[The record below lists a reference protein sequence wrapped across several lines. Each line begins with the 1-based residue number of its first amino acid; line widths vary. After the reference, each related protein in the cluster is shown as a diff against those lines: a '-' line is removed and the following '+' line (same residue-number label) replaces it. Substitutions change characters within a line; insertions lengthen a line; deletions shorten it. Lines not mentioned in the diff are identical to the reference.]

1 MRNTLAMSTVLRRPA
16 PGTRG
21 AAGVARGLLATLLLL
36 PVPAALQGQDPDG
49 GGADQAAFLRA
60 VAEHFGTPQQE
71 VAVLAQWRLDM
82 AEIPVVLF
90 VADRAGVSP
99 DVVISQRRR
108 GEGWMVIARGYS
120 VHAGDFHIPIDGD
133 AGFLAAVYE
142 RFSAR
147 AASEWDEVSLSDAEV
162 VALVNVR
169 FLSRH
174 LDLTPDRVVGELDGS
189 EGVVAVFVRLR
200 GGEQSVH
207 LCGRP

>member
-1 MRNTLAMSTVLRRPA
+1 MTTTSRLLTLTAFVP
-16 PGTRG
+16 
-21 AAGVARGLLATLLLL
+21 LAL
-36 PVPAALQGQDPDG
+36 PTALQGQRPGAG
-49 GGADQAAFLRA
+49 GPDQAEFLRA

-108 GEGWMVIARGYS
+108 GEGWMAIAHGYS

-133 AGFLAAVYE
+133 AGILAGAYE
-142 RFSAR
+142 RFGAR
-147 AASEWDEVSLSDAEV
+147 AASEWQEVTLSDVEV

-174 LDLTPDRVVGELDGS
+174 LELRPDEVVGELGGS
-189 EGVVAVFVRLR
+189 EGVVAVFVRLK
-200 GGEQSVH
+200 GGA
-207 LCGRP
+207 P

>member
-1 MRNTLAMSTVLRRPA
+1 MTTISRLPTLAALFA
-16 PGTRG
+16 
-21 AAGVARGLLATLLLL
+21 LA
-36 PVPAALQGQDPDG
+36 VPALVQGQRPGAG
-49 GGADQAAFLRA
+49 GPDQAEFLRA

-108 GEGWMVIARGYS
+108 GEGWMAIAHGYS

-133 AGFLAAVYE
+133 AGILAGAYE

-147 AASEWDEVSLSDAEV
+147 AASEWHEVTLSDVEV
-162 VALVNVR
+162 AALVNVR

-174 LDLTPDRVVGELDGS
+174 LGLRPDQVVGELGGS
-189 EGVVAVFVRLR
+189 EGMVAVFVRLK
-200 GGEQSVH
+200 GG
-207 LCGRP
+207 GP